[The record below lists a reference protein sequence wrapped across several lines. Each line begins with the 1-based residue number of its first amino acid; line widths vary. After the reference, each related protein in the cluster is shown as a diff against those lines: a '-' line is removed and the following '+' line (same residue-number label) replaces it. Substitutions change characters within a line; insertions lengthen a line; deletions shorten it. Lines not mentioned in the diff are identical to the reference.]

1 MSAHTFLSD
10 SLTFLSRVFAT
21 GIAAIFVAACGNSGA
36 GAPSEG
42 AAIGLLLPFTGSS
55 VGTTNNF
62 ERAALLAE
70 ERVARGG
77 GVNGRP
83 LRIVS
88 ADTHSDTMRAQ
99 RSAESLVNAGV
110 SVVVGAESAE
120 ISAELR
126 PYLAAQGVTFLSPLV
141 GAANNAEVDCSTP
154 WFRLAPSA
162 QDLGEALAKQI
173 SAAGIKVISVMSART
188 AYDKALSDSV
198 VSRFTQLKGSVR
210 LSVDVDPDGQS
221 YESEINLVRDADA
234 DAVVLATSP
243 KTGALIASEFY
254 LLSSAPPVWFLS
266 PLLKTDLLL
275 QNAVP
280 GALEGARGVA
290 PKIYEDGS
298 GFPKAFANRWRGD
311 QPLEGANFY
320 YDAVALLAFAF
331 NTMTPNADGSYD
343 AAALDKA
350 LRRASA
356 PPGSS
361 AGWDEIESGLERQ
374 RDGSPIYY
382 SGLTG
387 PLTFR
392 SCGERA
398 YGASTTWHV
407 HSGKI
412 ITDD

>member
-1 MSAHTFLSD
+1 MSANDFLSGSVTPIERVLALGVLAL
-10 SLTFLSRVFAT
+10 SL
-21 GIAAIFVAACGNSGA
+21 GACGSSGSST
-36 GAPSEG
+36 PSDG
-42 AAIGLLLPFTGSS
+42 VAIGLLLPFTGSS
-55 VGTTNNF
+55 VGTANNF

-70 ERVARGG
+70 ERVAHGG

-88 ADTHSDTMRAQ
+88 ADTHSDPVRAQ

-110 SVVVGAESAE
+110 SVVVGPESAE
-120 ISAELR
+120 IAANLG
-126 PYLAAQGVTFLSPLV
+126 PYLASRGVTFLSPLI
-141 GAANNAEVDCSTP
+141 GAANTAEVDCSTP

-173 SAAGIKVISVMSART
+173 AAAGIKVVSVIYART
-188 AYDKALSDSV
+188 AYDKALSDSL
-198 VSRFTQLKGSVR
+198 SARFTALKGNIR

-221 YESEINLVRDADA
+221 YASEIGQVRDANA
-234 DAVVLATSP
+234 EAVVLATSP

-254 LLSSAPPVWFLS
+254 LLSDARPIWFLS

-290 PKIYEDGS
+290 PKIYEDRS
-298 GFPKAFANRWRGD
+298 GFPRAFASRWQGD
-311 QPLEGANFY
+311 RPLEGADFY
-320 YDAVALLAFAF
+320 YDAVALLAFALSA
-331 NTMTPNADGSYD
+331 TVPNPDDSYD
-343 AAALDKA
+343 AVALDKA
-350 LRRASA
+350 LRRVSA

-374 RDGSPIYY
+374 RDGSSIYY

-407 HSGKI
+407 HAGKI
-412 ITDD
+412 VTDD